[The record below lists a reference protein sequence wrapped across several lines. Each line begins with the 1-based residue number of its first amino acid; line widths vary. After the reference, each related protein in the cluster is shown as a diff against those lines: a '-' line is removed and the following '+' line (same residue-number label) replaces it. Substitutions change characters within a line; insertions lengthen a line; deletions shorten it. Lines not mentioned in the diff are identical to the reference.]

1 MNRTSFRNAT
11 SNVEQSVIYS
21 VILLLILVVNA
32 CVNKKQPNH
41 PETSVKFDQY
51 YVHGEQLYIKNC
63 SNCHQKEG
71 TGLGLL
77 YPPLKNSDY
86 LLQNTDD
93 VICLIRNGKSG
104 ELIVNGKSFNMAMP
118 AMPSLTDLEIA
129 EIATYIYNSW
139 GNEQGLVDVS
149 DVTAVLTRCDSSEVD

>member
-1 MNRTSFRNAT
+1 M
-11 SNVEQSVIYS
+11 
-21 VILLLILVVNA
+21 ILVVTA
-32 CVNKKQPNH
+32 CVKKKQSDH

-51 YVHGEQLYIKNC
+51 YVHGEQLYLKNC

-86 LLQNTDD
+86 LLQNRND

-129 EIATYIYNSW
+129 EIATYIYNNW
-139 GNEQGLVDVS
+139 EHDQGLVDVG
-149 DVTAVLTRCDSSEVD
+149 DVTAILTRCDSSKVD

>member
-1 MNRTSFRNAT
+1 VNRTSFKNST
-11 SNVEQSVIYS
+11 SQIHLAIVYHA
-21 VILLLILVVNA
+21 ILLLIFLIDG
-32 CVNKKQPNH
+32 CVFKKQSSH

-51 YVHGEQLYIKNC
+51 YVQGEQLYIKNC

-71 TGLGLL
+71 TGLGLI

-86 LLQNTDD
+86 LLQNRDD

-129 EIATYIYNSW
+129 EITTYIYNNW
-139 GNEQGLVDVS
+139 GHDQGLIEVS
-149 DVTAVLTRCDSSEVD
+149 EVTAILAKCDSLQVD

>member
-1 MNRTSFRNAT
+1 MNRTNFRSST
-11 SNVEQSVIYS
+11 THVDLTVIYS
-21 VILLLILVVNA
+21 AILLLTLVVAA
-32 CVNKKQPNH
+32 CVNKKTPDH

-51 YVHGEQLYIKNC
+51 YVHGEQLYLKNC

-77 YPPLKNSDY
+77 YPPIKNSDY
-86 LLQNTDD
+86 LFENRND

-129 EIATYIYNSW
+129 EIATYIYKSW

-149 DVTAVLTRCDSSEVD
+149 DVTAVLTKCDSTEVD